1 MAFPIINSLII
12 TYLFTLVAIIINIF
26 LIPNKLNLF
35 GLNPILQKI
44 IVVFIFSFI
53 SGIIVSCYSSY
64 KKCKKINLL
73 RNLQY
78 GIKNSVILVFIYL
91 ISIMISQY
99 RTPFINIF
107 GDNKKGHFIAEL
119 FIMGYVSI
127 IYGITMYF
135 NSQKFGCDATEPE
148 TSGKLLKLKKYLN
161 KKHLNKN
168 GEWQP
173 FENKEEKARLV
184 QEIEKRL

>member
-1 MAFPIINSLII
+1 
-12 TYLFTLVAIIINIF
+12 
-26 LIPNKLNLF
+26 
-35 GLNPILQKI
+35 
-44 IVVFIFSFI
+44 
-53 SGIIVSCYSSY
+53 
-64 KKCKKINLL
+64 
-73 RNLQY
+73 
-78 GIKNSVILVFIYL
+78 
-91 ISIMISQY
+91 MISQY

-161 KKHLNKN
+161 K
-168 GEWQP
+168 G
-173 FENKEEKARLV
+173 FENKAEKARLV
-184 QEIEKRL
+184 EQIEKHLQ